1 MMQLSFSFLIRCASF
16 FWRVK
21 QTKAYSLV
29 VNFYARLPLAVF
41 APDARKSACVFGRF
55 PPVMRIGN
63 VGGFS
68 QVSQS
73 VVCAV
78 IVDVVN
84 LIRRPYAMCVKPRK
98 AMRAVQN
105 IVYTNAD
112 IPVLHQTPSHG
123 TLTAFSPGHSPLKNP
138 RIRVIADKFFQA
150 VRCKFGHFNLQNTS
164 PVYIN
169 SAACGGQA

>member
-1 MMQLSFSFLIRCASF
+1 MQLSFSFLIRCASF
-16 FWRVK
+16 FWRIK

-29 VNFYARLPLAVF
+29 VNFYACLPLAVF
-41 APDARKSACVFGRF
+41 APDARKSTCVFGRF
-55 PPVMRIGN
+55 PPVMRVGN
-63 VGGFS
+63 VGGLS
-68 QVSQS
+68 QINQS

-78 IVDVVN
+78 IVNVVN

-123 TLTAFSPGHSPLKNP
+123 TLTAFSPGHSPLKNT
-138 RIRVIADKFFQA
+138 RIRVITDKFFQPFYG
-150 VRCKFGHFNLQNTS
+150 KFGHLMHSTTPS
-164 PVYIN
+164 VYIN
-169 SAACGGQA
+169 SVACGSQQ